1 MKENKEKLEE
11 LLLKKIENIV
21 EKPVQVVA
29 EELTILPLLAHE
41 LIELWKNF

>member
-11 LLLKKIENIV
+11 LLLKKIESIV
-21 EKPVQVVA
+21 EKQVPVVA
-29 EELTILPLLAHE
+29 EELTILPLLAHK